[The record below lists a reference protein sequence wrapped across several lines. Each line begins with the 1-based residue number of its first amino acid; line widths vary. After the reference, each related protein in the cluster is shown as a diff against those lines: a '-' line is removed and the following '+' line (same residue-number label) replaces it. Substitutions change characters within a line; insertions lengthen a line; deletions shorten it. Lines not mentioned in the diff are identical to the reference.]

1 MIGEFASALPWAF
14 GALWV
19 TALAAAFAI
28 LGGIMVRARKLYC
41 LGRRRFSDKYFDKYF
56 GFRVAK
62 VPATRRSGMR
72 RRVTDR

>member
-1 MIGEFASALPWAF
+1 MMGEFPSALPWAF

-28 LGGIMVRARKLYC
+28 LGGIVLRARKLRGQ
-41 LGRRRFSDKYFDKYF
+41 GRRLSDKYF
-56 GFRVAK
+56 GFRAAE